1 MPMWSHQLVKSCTIA
16 DRGDGASV
24 GASGSCAWAS
34 AKPDNRKKREK
45 LAVPNILSFIIIAPP
60 SVQLHSELG
69 RCLGQTA
76 CLRGRARAA
85 ISGEVADEGRG
96 KKDRGEYCQAAGV
109 AS

>member
-24 GASGSCAWAS
+24 GAGGSCAWTS

-60 SVQLHSELG
+60 Q
-69 RCLGQTA
+69 
-76 CLRGRARAA
+76 RAA
-85 ISGEVADEGRG
+85 SLGTRAMLRPNCVFSRKSLGGDQR
-96 KKDRGEYCQAAGV
+96 RSC
-109 AS
+109 

>member
-1 MPMWSHQLVKSCTIA
+1 VPMWSHQLVKSCTIA

-24 GASGSCAWAS
+24 GAGGACAWTS

-45 LAVPNILSFIIIAPP
+45 LVVPNILSFIIIAPP

-76 CLRGRARAA
+76 CLRGRAREA
-85 ISGEVADEGRG
+85 ISGEVADEG
-96 KKDRGEYCQAAGV
+96 
-109 AS
+109 